1 MPILSHVRLL
11 VAFPAEAVQR
21 VIDTWVRSLKDE
33 APTIYQKMLSQIPD
47 MVEFQKRI
55 AGPATTGFTPFV
67 NPDFV
72 NRSGEDAGSI
82 KISQAANL
90 ARSYEKY
97 AKKLAHIFETVDG
110 VEAKRFKEMVDVMK
124 SAYASGIAS
133 RLIPFTG
140 TKIEGRGPAP
150 LASLWLVKDITVLEQ
165 LRASDEVLEGG
176 PFRICKPDQVAGFKA
191 ALNQRLIQAGAVIV
205 KANHAA
211 GVITAQ
217 NNRINSLITGFIAP
231 ELGLEPFSTGGSS
244 HVDYIKDETERLWL
258 EIQVTAI

>member
-1 MPILSHVRLL
+1 MSIVSHVRLL

-21 VIDTWVRSLKDE
+21 VIETWARSLKDE
-33 APTIYQKMLSQIPD
+33 APAVYQKMLSQIPG

-55 AGPATTGFTPFV
+55 AGPATTGFMPFV
-67 NPDFV
+67 NPDFI
-72 NRSGEDAGSI
+72 NRAGEDAGSI

-97 AKKLAHIFETVDG
+97 AAKLAHLFETVDG
-110 VEAKRFKEMVDVMK
+110 VEAKRFKEMVDLMK
-124 SAYASGIAS
+124 PKYASGIAS

-150 LASLWLVKDITVLEQ
+150 LAAFWLVRDITVLEQ

-176 PFRICKPDQVAGFKA
+176 PYRVCKADRVAGFKA

-205 KANHAA
+205 KANYAED
-211 GVITAQ
+211 IIKAQ
-217 NNRINSLITGFIAP
+217 NDRTNSIVQGNVDSA
-231 ELGLEPFSTGGSS
+231 LGLKPFDTGAES
-244 HVDYIKDETERLWL
+244 HVDYTMDEAQRLWL
-258 EIQVTAI
+258 DVQVSRV